1 MLSSLLL
8 IMLMVIVENE
18 LVSYICLILIGIRCV
33 SWIAKH
39 VPK

>member
-1 MLSSLLL
+1 MLFNLLL
-8 IMLMVIVENE
+8 ITLMAIVENE
-18 LVSYICLILIGIRCV
+18 LVSYICLIIVGIRCV

>member
-18 LVSYICLILIGIRCV
+18 LVSYLCLIVIGIRCV